1 MITSYSQEANNNINR
16 TKYNKIN
23 VLILNVR
30 RYLLVE
36 EILILLG
43 ANDPSQCDL
52 ILLNLL
58 TMK

>member
-36 EILILLG
+36 EILILLR